1 YHQHSRLPP
10 VSDSAGGHGRI
21 LIQPADRA
29 DLLSGG
35 GVDRGGDLHPL
46 RRLLLV
52 EARTPAIYGGTAQER
67 VPGVLL
73 QGRGMGHQSPLA
85 SVARLARPAGRWL
98 CDWQPAQNGLFS
110 KRPFLTFIS
119 RRVVG

>member
-35 GVDRGGDLHPL
+35 GVDRGGGLSPP
-46 RRLLLV
+46 RRPLLV

-98 CDWQPAQNGLFS
+98 CVWPAGPNGLFFTNTF
-110 KRPFLTFIS
+110 FL
-119 RRVVG
+119 